1 MKKSAVLVCQLVVKK
16 LIGNDPCN
24 FKILGVHAS
33 LTSQSGQISIRK
45 APKMD
50 VIHFFFW
57 VFLVQT
63 HFPSIVS
70 PVFLFFGST
79 SLNPTEKILRS
90 WEWRED
96 AHHKIVKLDQL
107 NQLMFE
113 TRSKIGETSMGNQPS
128 LGSLGFR
135 NLMQKSHG
143 GYEGELW
150 RVIPLAEPLR
160 TFKVGEPQSSKTWR
174 LRRLPW
180 GKLTESDPSE
190 AKKRGLVRCD
200 CLKALK
206 E

>member
-150 RVIPLAEPLR
+150 RVIPLAAGCNHWGLSKWVNLNPAKR
-160 TFKVGEPQSSKTWR
+160 DDSDVYHGASWPKVTRAKQKSVGLCGVTAWR
-174 LRRLPW
+174 L
-180 GKLTESDPSE
+180 
-190 AKKRGLVRCD
+190 
-200 CLKALK
+200 
-206 E
+206 

>member
-1 MKKSAVLVCQLVVKK
+1 MSF
-16 LIGNDPCN
+16 I
-24 FKILGVHAS
+24 
-33 LTSQSGQISIRK
+33 
-45 APKMD
+45 
-50 VIHFFFW
+50 FFW

-79 SLNPTEKILRS
+79 SVAPTNPKELRLTRRCS
-90 WEWRED
+90 P
-96 AHHKIVKLDQL
+96 Q
-107 NQLMFE
+107 NCE
-113 TRSKIGETSMGNQPS
+113 TRSAQPVDVWDAVQNWWNFHGQPTLPWLAGFSQLNAKIS
-128 LGSLGFR
+128 R
-135 NLMQKSHG
+135 WI
-143 GYEGELW
+143 W
-150 RVIPLAEPLR
+150 RWTLAGDSPCRRLQPLR